1 MNVVSKKPVGGT
13 FKPSSKNLR
22 SGRVNIIQHNS
33 INSKYPPSTF
43 TPLILFS
50 MVCVLV
56 KDSNCKCEFPICKE
70 IQRPA
75 PFRICE
81 NSFIHNGLFQIWFP
95 SRTFFFFFLAHWS
108 TNDCW
113 KLLQKLS
120 KEDINNLTCS
130 RIIHLR
136 DPPIFFSL
144 LTLPTVKCLR
154 NFCAAFII

>member
-56 KDSNCKCEFPICKE
+56 KDSNCN
-70 IQRPA
+70 A
-75 PFRICE
+75 
-81 NSFIHNGLFQIWFP
+81 SFQYAKKFNVQLL
-95 SRTFFFFFLAHWS
+95 SASVRTPLSIMACSKFGFHLALFFFFFLAHRS